1 MNPTEPSE
9 ELKTAI
15 TLLDNLLGLVAR
27 KPGAAAK
34 LPAAIRVVEKLE
46 PAGGMSVPVFPA
58 SYLGDEDKPAYD
70 LNGIEYGEP
79 LMTIRGKDKD
89 RVVRPVLRAR
99 LCALDSPQSQ
109 ANRMEPAF
117 ADDPDLAALVPQA
130 TATIPRRAGINGD
143 ENLLRLPHRV
153 ADFRVRLSDQAATVK
168 TAIADFVS
176 GDALALLRLMPTS
189 ILFGFWDSRGEQ
201 SKHARILLAR
211 VDAFNVVPCRRH
223 ALYSGPYSKDEFAEI
238 NLGDAAR
245 AKDKKDADKMA
256 ELGFSA
262 APSDGLGGVVVEDRI
277 ERLALLSLTDIARVT
292 CKKPQ
297 NSDVD
302 AQTLTNAA
310 RRYLF
315 ALAGLA
321 EGYSRSTGSHRL
333 RSGCELIATTE
344 AGATIDL
351 RGGATDYPDA
361 ASLKLLFKDRA
372 LLIQVA
378 AQAKGVL
385 GIAAT
390 LDAFNVTSDTLKAAF
405 ITPDAP
411 AVDANAPVAT
421 PTPQTRNKRK

>member
-1 MNPTEPSE
+1 
-9 ELKTAI
+9 
-15 TLLDNLLGLVAR
+15 
-27 KPGAAAK
+27 
-34 LPAAIRVVEKLE
+34 
-46 PAGGMSVPVFPA
+46 
-58 SYLGDEDKPAYD
+58 
-70 LNGIEYGEP
+70 
-79 LMTIRGKDKD
+79 
-89 RVVRPVLRAR
+89 
-99 LCALDSPQSQ
+99 
-109 ANRMEPAF
+109 MEPAF
-117 ADDPDLAALVPQA
+117 ADDSDLATLVPQA

-153 ADFRVRLSDQAATVK
+153 ADFRVRLSDQATTVK

-211 VDAFNVVPCRRH
+211 IDAFDVVPCRRH

-238 NLGDAAR
+238 NLGDVTR
-245 AKDKKDADKMA
+245 AKEKKDADKMA

-277 ERLALLSLTDIARVT
+277 ERLALLSLTDIARVN
-292 CKKPQ
+292 CKAPEGSKHD
-297 NSDVD
+297 S
-302 AQTLTNAA
+302 ATLTNAA

-321 EGYSRSTGSHRL
+321 EGYTRSTGSHRL
-333 RSGCELIATTE
+333 RSGCELVAATE
-344 AGATIDL
+344 VGATIDL
-351 RGGATDYPDA
+351 RGGATDYSDA
-361 ASLKLLFKDRA
+361 ASLKSLFKDRA

-385 GIAAT
+385 GTPAT

-405 ITPDAP
+405 ATPDAP

-421 PTPQTRNKRK
+421 PAPQTRNKRK